1 MAARHTGRRERRPG
15 MSTDST
21 WVAPVGADGEQPL
34 PTRRSSSCRP
44 PVAPAEVT
52 EAIGALRV
60 ACAQWATPS
69 ATSVEVRACDAALGR
84 DLRLQSGVG
93 IGVTATVAA
102 VAYAKLCRDVV
113 RAPTL
118 GRLEQG
124 FSYAGCALLGIL
136 PGLILAALILWQF
149 GDEWT
154 GLQSRAVAR
163 ASTAASCGLL
173 AALRW

>member
-1 MAARHTGRRERRPG
+1 
-15 MSTDST
+15 MSTET
-21 WVAPVGADGEQPL
+21 AWVAPVVTDGEPPL
-34 PTRRSSSCRP
+34 PYP
-44 PVAPAEVT
+44 PQFIMPAPLATAEVT
-52 EAIGALRV
+52 EAISALRV

-69 ATSVEVRACDAALGR
+69 ATSVEVRVCDAALGR

-136 PGLILAALILWQF
+136 PGLILAALILWLF

-154 GLQSRAVAR
+154 GFQSRAVAR
-163 ASTAASCGLL
+163 ASTAACCGLL
-173 AALRW
+173 AALRWVRSRGGAAA